1 MNASELFVKAEKM
14 CKQSIMNVFTGSQL
28 EEAAEMFIRSGN
40 LYKAELQVENAM
52 KSYNKAVEC
61 YIKLQ
66 NNNDAASTKALAA
79 NVIAKTQTELAAEY
93 FCEASKFII
102 DDGKLSIAARYL
114 QQAAELYDK
123 DGNNEMALQCYKKMI
138 DYCDVENTAV
148 QKKCVIRFAEI
159 LAEVEKYDDA
169 INVYER
175 LIQEGMENHL
185 LRFSVHEYCYMALL
199 CIACKND
206 MVGAEKKL
214 DEYCKINVAFGND
227 YRYRFII
234 ELLVAWNNNDVDEF
248 TQATIEFDKLHKLD
262 RICVVLLLRIKKFI
276 SIDQLL

>member
-1 MNASELFVKAEKM
+1 MNAVECFNKAEKM
-14 CKQSIMNVFTGSQL
+14 SKQSIMNIFTGSQL
-28 EEAAEMFIRSGN
+28 EDAAEMFIRSGN

-61 YIKLQ
+61 YVKLQ

-79 NVIAKTQTELAAEY
+79 NMIARTQTELAAEY

-102 DDGKLSIAARYL
+102 DEGKLSIAARYL

-123 DGNNEMALQCYKKMI
+123 DGNAEMALRCYKKMI
-138 DYCDVENTAV
+138 DYCDVENTV
-148 QKKCVIRFAEI
+148 IQKKCVLRFAEI

-175 LIQEGMENHL
+175 LIQEGMENHI

-206 MVGAEKKL
+206 IVGVEKKIV
-214 DEYCKINVAFGND
+214 EYCQIDPAFEND
-227 YRYRFII
+227 TRHKFITEI
-234 ELLVAWNNNDVDEF
+234 LAAWNENDVDKF
-248 TQATIEFDKLHKLD
+248 TQTTFEFDNLHKLE